1 MNIPYLS
8 HLTLKNRKQ
17 NKSSNCILFLTKEK
31 SVSIW
36 KGKAFEQSFEQL
48 ATNTSIWVEV
58 IYKKLAFQFE
68 TRHDTS
74 DEVVIYDSSRDVIN
88 ILNSKV
94 GKWKHIKMPDKD
106 FNIFAYGSWMQKIS
120 NLLCF
125 FHQNNIKYDFDFL
138 C

>member
-8 HLTLKNRKQ
+8 HLSLKNRKQ
-17 NKSSNCILFLTKEK
+17 NKSLNCILFLTKEK

-94 GKWKHIKMPDKD
+94 GKWKHVKM
-106 FNIFAYGSWMQKIS
+106 IFLTPS
-120 NLLCF
+120 NGLTWAA
-125 FHQNNIKYDFDFL
+125 
-138 C
+138 